1 MTKKVQHLLWGTGS
15 STWFITTKQLLLGT
29 NAHSVMATT
38 KNLSCNSLSL
48 VSIICIRSLS
58 PNSVNEKLCSYPHL
72 SNTGMIKWIKATKKL
87 LHSTSNK
94 KFWCEQ
100 GKWPLQQSDKDL
112 RTERPMSHSKGRYS
126 YQPCNLW
133 DWSYKDSPLLC
144 TKVFRTLVNIQTK

>member
-1 MTKKVQHLLWGTGS
+1 MPTWLRKYNICYGGAGS

-38 KNLSCNSLSL
+38 KNLSCNSLWL

-58 PNSVNEKLCSYPHL
+58 PKSVNEKLCSYPHL

-100 GKWPLQQSDKDL
+100 GKWPLQQSDKNC
-112 RTERPMSHSKGRYS
+112 TCMSQHEMARKYE
-126 YQPCNLW
+126 
-133 DWSYKDSPLLC
+133 
-144 TKVFRTLVNIQTK
+144 RTLRVLHQL